1 MSDSIQKLRKALKG
15 EIQETPAELPSKPDL
30 GYAVNRLLL
39 AIGCDGEKL
48 TSDAITLL
56 RQVVRWS
63 GRNNIVIE
71 RPNWW
76 DDEVKER
83 FSKAGLSWTA
93 SGDLSA
99 KPYKPVW
106 LENGYHT
113 VDLPPTNQGP
123 QPSEKFRA
131 EAYLKRNLN
140 FEQWMSPAQR
150 EATWTVLNAPNGS
163 TRIIVLPT
171 GCGKS
176 TGFWILPTFTTGLT
190 VVVVPTVAL
199 ALDQCLGA
207 TERYR
212 NLNGYS
218 NPNPIFFSSDE
229 NPEATVALLQEK
241 KSRIVFASPET
252 CVSGKLR
259 GILEKFAEEGW
270 FQNLVVDEAHLIE
283 TWGAQFRIEFQLLG
297 AMRKKWTEKNPK
309 LRTFLFS
316 ATMSKGCRN
325 TLSNLFAN
333 KGKVE
338 EFVCQRLRPEM
349 SYFARQFSNDE
360 ERWPKLVEALR
371 NLPRPAILYLTEPD
385 HAVAMHARLVEEE
398 NFTRCGCFSGETN
411 ASDRKEILK
420 KWKENQLD
428 LMVATSAFGVGMDKA
443 DVRTI
448 IHACYPENLDRY
460 YQEVGRSGRDGHSS
474 ICLFLPTPEDRKTGE
489 GLGVTLLGPEKIQER
504 WEGMHRRSQEEEGYI
519 LKIPLDAKG
528 SSLIGART
536 FTEHVNWNKR
546 LLMMLQRAGKIDFKD
561 LVIEKVEGGDDA
573 LVEWATVK
581 LLDFSP
587 GTTSLGEEIIP
598 QRDQE
603 KEHFEAGF
611 KEMANLLTPNRC
623 ISRYLKSL
631 YGVSK
636 SQTTCGGCSHCRS
649 TKRIPSPCPPLKTPV
664 SPKDQK
670 CPKGVI
676 VESFPSPLNEKS
688 KDLFIDRMEDT
699 LAKHTLIPFHLV
711 CDSNHHEIIL
721 ELLEKEELFKTY
733 GHPYRIDSFSKS
745 HRPNISNEQMI
756 LYFHIE
762 KFSEEMLEH
771 GKGFRTVHLFSDI
784 SELHQAN
791 GRHVKIEYS
800 CDSLPN
806 PEAWLNTLS

>member
-1 MSDSIQKLRKALKG
+1 MSDSIQRLREVLQG
-15 EIQETPAELPSKPDL
+15 EIQETPAELPSTPSLD
-30 GYAVNRLLL
+30 YAVNRLLL

-63 GRNNIVIE
+63 GGNKIVIE

-76 DDEVKER
+76 DDAIKAH
-83 FSKAGLSWTA
+83 FSQAGLSWTA

-140 FEQWMSPAQR
+140 FEQWMSPAQK

-176 TGFWILPTFTTGLT
+176 TGFWILPTFTTGLS

-199 ALDQCLGA
+199 ALDQYLGA
-207 TERYR
+207 KERYK
-212 NLNGYS
+212 NLHGSS

-229 NPEATVALLQEK
+229 NPETTVALLQEK

-316 ATMSKGCRN
+316 ATMSKGCRK
-325 TLSNLFAN
+325 TLSHHFAD

-349 SYFARQFSNDE
+349 SYFAREFSNDE

-371 NLPRPAILYLTEPD
+371 NLPRPAILYLTEPG
-385 HAVAMHARLVEEE
+385 HAVAIHARLVEEE

-420 KWKENQLD
+420 KWKENELD
-428 LMVATSAFGVGMDKA
+428 LMVATSAFGVGMDKP

-460 YQEVGRSGRDGHSS
+460 YQEVGRSGRDGYSS
-474 ICLFLPTPEDRKTGE
+474 ICLFLPIPQDRQTGE

-504 WEGMHRRSQEEEGYI
+504 WEGMHRRSREKDGCVLE
-519 LKIPLDAKG
+519 IPLHAKG
-528 SSLIGART
+528 SSLIGERT
-536 FTEHVNWNKR
+536 FAEHINWNTR

-561 LVIEKVEGGDDA
+561 LVIEKLEGKEDSI
-573 LVEWATVK
+573 VEWATVK
-581 LLDFSP
+581 LVDFAP
-587 GTTSLGEEIIP
+587 GTTCLGEEIIP

-603 KEHFEAGF
+603 KAHFEEGF

-623 ISRYLKSL
+623 ISRYLKKL

-636 SQTTCGGCSHCRS
+636 NQIACGGCSHCRT
-649 TKRIPSPCPPLKTPV
+649 TKRMSSPCPPLKPPV
-664 SPKDQK
+664 PKEDHKSQR
-670 CPKGVI
+670 GVI
-676 VESFPSPLNEKS
+676 VESFPSPLIENS
-688 KDLFIDRMEDT
+688 RDSFIDRIEEM
-699 LAKHTLIPFHLV
+699 LGKHTLHPFHLI
-711 CDSNHHEIIL
+711 CHANHRQIIL
-721 ELLEKEELFKTY
+721 ELLEKEELFNTY
-733 GHPYRIDSFSKS
+733 NHPYRIDSFSKN
-745 HRPNISNEQMI
+745 HRPNISHENMI
-756 LYFHIE
+756 LYFHLE

-771 GKGFRTVHLFSDI
+771 GKGVRAVHLFSDI

-791 GRHVKIEYS
+791 GRHIKIEYS
-800 CDSLPN
+800 CESLPN